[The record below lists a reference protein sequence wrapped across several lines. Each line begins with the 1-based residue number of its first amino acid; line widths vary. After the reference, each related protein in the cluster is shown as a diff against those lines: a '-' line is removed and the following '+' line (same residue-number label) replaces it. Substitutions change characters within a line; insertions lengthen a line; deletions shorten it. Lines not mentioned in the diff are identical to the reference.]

1 MKQKRPY
8 PILTVS
14 KKAERSILGGHP
26 WVYDA
31 EIRQVFG
38 TVTNG
43 CLVDVVTSPAWS
55 KQETAKSECLESG
68 GNPSVGKYLGTG
80 FYSEHS
86 KIRVRLLSR
95 NANDKFDAAFWERR
109 IRYAW
114 DYRKTVMGNDIGCC
128 RVIFGEADQFPGL
141 TVDRFND
148 ILVTQTLSYGMELLK
163 PVIFPLLYQ
172 VLTGDGQTIRGIYER
187 NDVSIRE
194 LEGLKQYKGWYPL
207 GHSPSPLPDGMEP
220 HSLALIPDCN
230 QLCSDLAS
238 PLTEITENG
247 IVYQVDVENGQK
259 TGFFLDQKYNR
270 QAVARLAAGKRVLDC
285 FTHTGSFA
293 LNAAR
298 GGASHVCAVDISE
311 SAIEM
316 AKKNARRNE
325 LDGCMSFRVAN
336 VFDLLPQLEQSHEE
350 NYDFIILDPP
360 AFTKSR
366 KTVGNAKKGYK
377 EINLR
382 AMNLLPRGGYLATCS
397 CSHFMSDELFIQML
411 HGAAADAGVQLRQIE
426 ARQQAPDHPILWNVP
441 ETDYLKFYLF
451 QVI

>member
-1 MKQKRPY
+1 MKQQRAY

-14 KKAERSILGGHP
+14 KKAERSILNGHP
-26 WVYDA
+26 WIYDA
-31 EIRQVFG
+31 EIRDVIG
-38 TVTNG
+38 TLSNG
-43 CLVDVVTSPAWS
+43 CLVDVVSASSDSRQDTNHASS
-55 KQETAKSECLESG
+55 DSIHSAKKESSTQKPG
-68 GNPSVGKYLGTG
+68 RYLGTG

-86 KIRVRLLSR
+86 KIRVRLISR
-95 NANDKFDAAFWERR
+95 NANDKFDAAFWARR

-114 DYRKTVMGNDIGCC
+114 EYRKTVMGTDIDCC

-141 TVDRFND
+141 TVDRFHD
-148 ILVTQTLSYGMELLK
+148 ILVTQTLSYGMDLLK

-172 VLTGDGQTIRGIYER
+172 TLTEDGQEIRGIYER

-207 GHSPSPLPDGMEP
+207 D
-220 HSLALIPDCN
+220 AAQN
-230 QLCSDLAS
+230 QID

-247 IVYQVDVENGQK
+247 IIYQVDVENGQK

-293 LNAAR
+293 LNAVK
-298 GGASHVCAVDISE
+298 GGASHVCAVDISQ
-311 SAIEM
+311 SAIDM
-316 AKKNARRNE
+316 ARHNAERNGFT
-325 LDGCMSFRVAN
+325 DRMTFRVAN

-350 NYDFIILDPP
+350 KYDFIILDPP

-366 KTVGNAKKGYK
+366 RTVDSAKKGYK

-382 AMNLLPRGGYLATCS
+382 AMKLLPRGGYLATCS
-397 CSHFMSDELFIQML
+397 CSHFMPDELFIKML
-411 HGAAADAGVQLRQIE
+411 HSAAADAGVQLRQIE